1 MAEAIVSVLS
11 KLAVVIVNEAQ
22 FLGGVGKK
30 IKGVQRELTRIK
42 CCLQDA
48 DSKRKGDERVQ
59 NWLNELRNVAYR
71 IEDATDTFF
80 LHVGYTD
87 ARFSQKLKKLCSKP
101 KELYFRH
108 KLGNELDD
116 IQNLLEEISKSRL
129 TYGIRDLPVEDKSK
143 GEANVIMPHRRT
155 TYQEVDETEVVG
167 MQADKNKILELLR
180 RDPTRTRRAVITIV
194 GPGGLGKTTLAH
206 MVYKSARAD
215 FDYHIMLSI
224 SQQFSVTDLLKKML
238 PKDSTRENQTVENET
253 VGDLINKVKSFLST
267 KRYLI
272 ILDDVWEDDL
282 WNQLKDALPDDNNG
296 SRVLMTSRIID
307 VATSADSQMNPY
319 ELKYLNDSESLDLLL
334 KKALPY
340 QEPTQK
346 CPNDLHELA
355 EKLSKKCKGLPLG
368 LVVLGGILSTK
379 GPSYTAWE
387 RVLETINWHLDSKDC
402 MPILAMSYEDMP
414 YYLKACFQYL
424 AIFPED
430 HVICAKRLIRM
441 WIAEGFIPLEGRP
454 TIEIMAEYCL
464 EELSKRSMVQVLSRN
479 VNGLI
484 KHIKVHDFIRDL
496 AINEARHENT
506 VTVFSQASADNK
518 PDRIIR
524 RASLQAEEKNLQ
536 FIEYVGPNTRSLFLF
551 DTDGYFERSLHCTNF
566 RLLKVLE
573 IVGSTHKRYLVIKSL
588 DELIHLKY
596 LGLTECNIK
605 RASFHGMKSLETLE
619 LRGRGYDKFDGLW
632 TISTLRHVLVE
643 YPEDIQPIPKG
654 TTISNLQTLK
664 WWVRLQDVC
673 DAKLPNLRT
682 LGIENY
688 SGKWVSSTNLFQT
701 LRNLR
706 KYCIDCYE
714 YSKIPIEIVYPK
726 ALPNYQNLQSI
737 YLKGEWPENVNVEA
751 SLLPPLLIKLT
762 LRGSLLN
769 QNPMRELGKLN
780 SLKKLCLDD
789 ALTYNWVGP
798 IICPEGF
805 RALQYLKVTDK
816 NIKDLTVEEGVMPK
830 LTYLQVDTRIKV
842 NLPPELHHVAVERV

>member
-11 KLAVVIVNEAQ
+11 KLAVIIVSEGQ
-22 FLGGVGKK
+22 YLGGVGAKVER
-30 IKGVQRELTRIK
+30 VQRELTRIK

-59 NWLNELRNVAYR
+59 NWLNELRDAAYR
-71 IEDATDTFF
+71 IEDATDSFF

-87 ARFSQKLKKLCSKP
+87 TRFSQKLRRLFNKP
-101 KELYFRH
+101 RDLYFLH
-108 KLGNELDD
+108 KLGTKLDG
-116 IQNLLEEISKSRL
+116 IQNLLEEISKSRV
-129 TYGIRDLPVEDKSK
+129 TYGFSDLKDKSK
-143 GEANVIMPHRRT
+143 GEANVIMPHRRAI
-155 TYQEVDETEVVG
+155 YQEVEETEVVG
-167 MQADKNKILELLR
+167 MEADKNNILKLLR
-180 RDPTRTRRAVITIV
+180 SQIPPRRAVITIV

-224 SQQFSVTDLLKKML
+224 SQQFSLTDLLKKML

-253 VGDLINKVKSFLST
+253 VGELINKVKKILST

-334 KKALPY
+334 KKALPF

-355 EKLSKKCKGLPLG
+355 DKLSKKCKGLPLG

-464 EELSKRSMVQVLSRN
+464 EELSKRSMVQVLSRHI
-479 VNGLI
+479 NGLI
-484 KHIKVHDFIRDL
+484 KNIKVHDLIRDL
-496 AINEARHENT
+496 AMNEARHENT
-506 VTVFSQASADNK
+506 VTVFSQASPDNK

-524 RASLQAEEKNLQ
+524 RASLQIEEKNLQ
-536 FIEYVGPNTRSLFLF
+536 SIEYVGPNIRSLFLF
-551 DTDGYFERSLHCTNF
+551 DTDGYFQRSLHWSNF

-573 IVGSTHKRYLVIKSL
+573 IVSYILELKSL
-588 DELIHLKY
+588 AELIHLKY
-596 LGLTECNIK
+596 LGLRDCLIK
-605 RASFHGMKSLETLE
+605 RSSFHGMKSLETLE
-619 LRGRGYDKFDGLW
+619 LRGRGYDKFEGLW
-632 TISTLRHVLVE
+632 TISTLRHVLVDSIE
-643 YPEDIQPIPKG
+643 GPIPKG

-664 WWVRLQDVC
+664 WVSFQDVC

-682 LGIENY
+682 LGIQNY
-688 SGKWVSSTNLFQT
+688 SGKWVSLTNLFQT

-706 KYCIDCYE
+706 KYCIGCYK
-714 YSKIPIEIVYPK
+714 SKIPMEIVYPK
-726 ALPNYQNLQSI
+726 ALPNYQNLQSL
-737 YLKGEWPENVNVEA
+737 YLDGEWPENVNVEA
-751 SLLPPLLIKLT
+751 SLLPPQLIKLT
-762 LRGSLLN
+762 LKESQLK
-769 QNPMRELGKLN
+769 QNPMPELGKLN
-780 SLKKLCLDD
+780 SLKKLWLGRR
-789 ALTYNWVGP
+789 ALTSDWEGP

-805 RALQYLKVTDK
+805 RALQYLKVTDSK
-816 NIKDLTVEEGVMPK
+816 IKDLTVEEGVMPK
-830 LTYLQVDTRIKV
+830 LTYLQVDTGIKV